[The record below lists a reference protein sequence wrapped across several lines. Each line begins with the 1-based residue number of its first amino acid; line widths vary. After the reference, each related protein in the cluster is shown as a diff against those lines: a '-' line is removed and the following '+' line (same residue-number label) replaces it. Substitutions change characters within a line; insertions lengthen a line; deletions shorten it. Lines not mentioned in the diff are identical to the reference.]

1 MNRFCLDG
9 RVINDHFPGIGRYPF
24 NLTDA
29 LAALAPEDLFIVL
42 HHPDQPN
49 SRYDLER
56 LARHDNVMLQPVDVT
71 AFSLAQQWRLPQRLR
86 SLAPDVYHAPY
97 YIYPYHLPYPTV
109 VTLFDVIS
117 HTHPQ
122 YLPSRHARLI
132 FEVTTRLALRSAQ
145 RVLVPSRG
153 TAEVVQRSYRVPS
166 DKVVVTPLAAD
177 AQFRLANTEAVG
189 KVRSRYDLPQRYVL
203 YLGSNKP
210 HKNLLWLVEA
220 WARVLRRRRKKE
232 EAILVIAGHTDPR
245 YPQAQAHATALGV
258 DKSVRFLGSV
268 PEEDLPP
275 LYSGALCFAF
285 PSLAE
290 GFGLPVLEAMA
301 CGTPVLCGNLS
312 SLPEVA
318 GEAALLVNP
327 YDVEAITGGLVRL
340 LTDGDLRAELRQKG
354 LARAAQFTW
363 ERTARATLAAYRE
376 VSG

>member
-1 MNRFCLDG
+1 MNIALDG
-9 RVINDHFPGIGRYPF
+9 RVINDHFPGIGRYLF

-29 LAALAPEDLFIVL
+29 LATLAPEDLFIVL
-42 HHPDQPN
+42 HQPDQPN

-56 LARHDNVMLQPVDVT
+56 LTRHDNVMLQPVDVT
-71 AFSLAQQWRLPQRLR
+71 AFSLAQQWRLPQRLHV
-86 SLAPDVYHAPY
+86 LAPDVYYAPY
-97 YIYPYHLPYPTV
+97 YIYPYRLPYPTV

-122 YLPSRHARLI
+122 YLPSRRARLI

-145 RVLVPSRG
+145 RVLVPSRA
-153 TAEVVQRSYRVPS
+153 TAEVVRRYYRVPA

-177 AQFRLANTEAVG
+177 TQFRPANAEVVG
-189 KVRSRYDLPQRYVL
+189 QVRSRYDLPQRYVL

-220 WARVLRRRRKKE
+220 WARVLRRRRKE
-232 EAILVIAGHTDPR
+232 EAVLVIAGHSDPR

-275 LYSGALCFAF
+275 LYSGAICFAF

-301 CGTPVLCGNLS
+301 CGTPVLCSNLS

-318 GEAALLVNP
+318 GDAALQVNP
-327 YDVEAITGGLVRL
+327 YDVEAITGGLLRL
-340 LTDGDLRAELRQKG
+340 LTDGGLRAELRQKG
-354 LARAAQFTW
+354 LAWAAQFTW
-363 ERTARATLAAYRE
+363 EHTARATLAAYRE